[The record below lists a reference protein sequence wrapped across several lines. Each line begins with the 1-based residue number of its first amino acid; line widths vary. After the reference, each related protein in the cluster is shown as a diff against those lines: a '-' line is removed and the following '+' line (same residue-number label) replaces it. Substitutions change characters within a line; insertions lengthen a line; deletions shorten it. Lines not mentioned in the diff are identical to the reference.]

1 MMLPP
6 RVAADLQALAAGD
19 EKGLT
24 ARYIMLRTPDTQVA
38 PMQA

>member
-24 ARYIMLRTPDTQVA
+24 ARYIMVMSITLPDF
-38 PMQA
+38 